1 MSQGQYQK
9 YLMILICSPSRSLA
23 ILILLMT
30 GKASGY
36 KEEKL
41 AWDPVSVFKIQ
52 WILNAG
58 LPEGK
63 LCLSR
68 SEFQSFYLT
77 DGNVIVGRKEIE
89 TDSFYVIEVEQDTAE
104 QIPSKE
110 SMLLFKR
117 DVRDSK

>member
-1 MSQGQYQK
+1 MNWISSRKTRLIKYGLFFWVLNTAVTGFCAKGDSQGV
-9 YLMILICSPSRSLA
+9 
-23 ILILLMT
+23 
-30 GKASGY
+30 
-36 KEEKL
+36 
-41 AWDPVSVFKIQ
+41 WDPVSVFKIQ

-77 DGNVIVGRKEIE
+77 DGNVIVGRKEVE
-89 TDSFYVIEVEQDTAE
+89 ADSFYVIDVEKDLAE
-104 QIPSKE
+104 EIPSKE
-110 SMLLFKR
+110 SVLVFKR

>member
-1 MSQGQYQK
+1 
-9 YLMILICSPSRSLA
+9 
-23 ILILLMT
+23 MT
-30 GKASGY
+30 GNASGY

-77 DGNVIVGRKEIE
+77 DGNVIVGRKEKE
-89 TDSFYVIEVEQDTAE
+89 TNSFYVIEVELDLAE
-104 QIPSKE
+104 QIPSE
-110 SMLLFKR
+110 ERVLVFKR
-117 DVRDSK
+117 DVRHSK

>member
-1 MSQGQYQK
+1 MNWISSRRTRLIKYVLFFWVLNTTVPGFCTKGDLQG
-9 YLMILICSPSRSLA
+9 
-23 ILILLMT
+23 T
-30 GKASGY
+30 
-36 KEEKL
+36 
-41 AWDPVSVFKIQ
+41 WDPVSVFKIQ

-77 DGNVIVGRKEIE
+77 DGNVIVGRKEKE
-89 TDSFYVIEVEQDTAE
+89 TDSFYVIEVKLDLAE
-104 QIPSKE
+104 QISSE
-110 SMLLFKR
+110 ECVLVFKR